1 MESAY
6 SEKEL
11 PGLDA
16 RSVRSSESTTVPE
29 HHNYERDADRYRN
42 IYGAIIDT
50 TYMQPGGDDVYD
62 AKVKLLNEALL
73 DMGMGRYQWL
83 LTVVTGLGWF
93 LDSVCLLHFNAQQC
107 ADSASSFGCSRSPSS
122 NPL

>member
-1 MESAY
+1 MDEK
-6 SEKEL
+6 EKEL
-11 PGLDA
+11 PQYDS
-16 RSVRSSESTTVPE
+16 RSVRSSYTSSSSSTVPPPVIVE
-29 HHNYERDADRYRN
+29 NYANERDADRYRN
-42 IYGAIIDT
+42 TFGAIIDT

-93 LDSVCLLHFNAQQC
+93 LDSVRALLPQTVRPP
-107 ADSASSFGCSRSPSS
+107 AD
-122 NPL
+122 LTV